1 MFAKRI
7 LRRIIPENFRKVF
20 RNFGILSEDYGQRKS
35 ISTWKWID
43 KEGNAI
49 PWYTYPTIEYLVSLD
64 FSGSKILKFGSGASS
79 IWWARRAESVLA
91 VEHNKEWFATSA
103 RNIVANLKIIL
114 AENESDYLVAATGG
128 KFDVVIIDGI
138 HRHRCAETVSD
149 ILAADGLV
157 ILDNSDWHPETAKYL
172 REKHDF
178 LQVDFHGFGP
188 INNYTWTTS
197 LFFSRS
203 FLCRPSSARLPG
215 YSIGALKLLAD
226 DQHPV
231 AATARQ

>member
-64 FSGSKILKFGSGASS
+64 FSGSKILEFGSGASS

-114 AENESDYLVAATGG
+114 AESKSDYLVAATGG